1 MPERRRTQGAGHLAV
16 NATDILRLLP
26 ASLEWMVFFRLSA
39 VRPWAHDTQMKAM
52 FFLPEQ
58 LGLDPFTHVV
68 LSSHGRFLV
77 PQEGP
82 NLYLVENG
90 QAQATSHDGTSL
102 LHRYYQLLEALPA
115 EEPDCLG
122 LGKKPNLPPVILHV
136 TIRDGDGHA
145 HAIFHRKPSGADFEL
160 LKAVGVE
167 YQGGYSAGS
176 DFVASFR
183 NRLPVHLHSGSLA
196 GYSRTGN
203 CNLFFLNHGEIDRN
217 LAAGLIQA
225 SDNRTAWG
233 RETGLAATA
242 RLGLLAR
249 HACLA
254 MTCQPPPPENH
265 FEYGDLVPLGFL
277 LKALNHSSKDSLAEP
292 TAQVREILLAARQR
306 ELWSFHSGRL
316 VTATDS
322 ALILQAFPDRAGVA
336 ALERFSDGEGQYY
349 PQLWSQT
356 KQPDRMVI
364 SDCNA
369 HWCQPDFATTCLVRS
384 LRADVGLPRVTPLHY
399 LEDHFETRS
408 GLYFANPYLTDW
420 AFANAIRNDTDAAK
434 LKQRLM
440 REILGGMNDDHSFGA
455 YDRALSTSFAILALA
470 ALGCQ
475 GRLLRLAQLQLLN
488 MMDQTAGTWPECTPF
503 YSTFLTSEH
512 SENRA
517 SSAADGFAL
526 RSQILNVGGSLH
538 ELSLYIDTHR
548 MIATAVAVLALGER
562 CDPAVRDLESRDA
575 VELHPR
581 YTCRSHAEYIRDFA
595 LPPYVEVS
603 QARSCIA

>member
-1 MPERRRTQGAGHLAV
+1 LNTQE
-16 NATDILRLLP
+16 ILGLLP
-26 ASLEWMVFFRLSA
+26 ASLDWMVFFRLSA
-39 VRPWAHDTQMKAM
+39 IRPWAQDNQMKAM

-58 LGLDPFTHVV
+58 IDLAPFSHVV
-68 LSSHGRFLV
+68 LSSQGRYLVPRDRPNIFLV
-77 PQEGP
+77 
-82 NLYLVENG
+82 NDG
-90 QAQATSHDGTSL
+90 QIQAASQAEFSL
-102 LHRYYQLLEALPA
+102 LHLYCRLLKTLPA
-115 EEPDCLG
+115 DEPDCLG
-122 LGKKPNLPPVILHV
+122 LGQKPDLPPVILHI
-136 TIRDGDGHA
+136 TIRDGDGQA
-145 HAIFHRKPSGADFEL
+145 RAIFHRKPSGADFEL

-167 YQGGYSAGS
+167 YQGGHSTSSG
-176 DFVASFR
+176 FVASFR
-183 NRLPVHLHSGSLA
+183 NRLPLHLHSGSLA

-225 SDNRTAWG
+225 SDSRTAWG
-233 RETGLAATA
+233 RETGLVAAA
-242 RLGLLAR
+242 RLGSLAR

-277 LKALNHSSKDSLAEP
+277 LKALNQSSKDSLAEP
-292 TAQVREILLAARQR
+292 TARVREILSAARQR
-306 ELWSFHSGRL
+306 ELWSFHRGRL

-322 ALILQAFPDRAGVA
+322 ALILQAFPDREGVE

-384 LRADVGLPRVTPLHY
+384 LRADVGLPRVTPLKY

-420 AFANAIRNDTDAAK
+420 ALANAIRNDTDAAE

-440 REILGGMNDDHSFGA
+440 REILSGMNDDHSFGA

-470 ALGCQ
+470 ALGCR

-503 YSTFLTSEH
+503 YSTFLTCEH

-526 RSQILNVGGSLH
+526 PSQILNIGGSLH

-562 CDPAVRDLESRDA
+562 CDPAVRDLELRDTP
-575 VELHPR
+575 EPHPR

>member
-1 MPERRRTQGAGHLAV
+1 V
-16 NATDILRLLP
+16 SATDILRLLP
-26 ASLEWMVFFRLSA
+26 ATLEWMVFFRLSA
-39 VRPWAHDTQMKAM
+39 IRPWAHDTQMKAM

-58 LGLDPFTHVV
+58 TSLDPFTHVV

-77 PQEGP
+77 PQNGP
-82 NLYLVENG
+82 NLYLVNNG
-90 QAQATSHDGTSL
+90 QAQATSHDGPSL
-102 LHRYYQLLEALPA
+102 FHRYHRLLEALPA

-122 LGKKPNLPPVILHV
+122 LGKKPDFPPVILHIA
-136 TIRDGDGHA
+136 IRDGNGHA

-203 CNLFFLNHGEIDRN
+203 CNLFFLNHGEIDQN

-225 SDNRTAWG
+225 SANRTAWA
-233 RETGLAATA
+233 RDTGLAALEK
-242 RLGLLAR
+242 LGSLAR
-249 HACLA
+249 QACLA
-254 MTCQPPPPENH
+254 MTCQPPPPQDR
-265 FEYGDLVPLGFL
+265 FGYGDLVPLGFL
-277 LKALNHSSKDSLAEP
+277 LKALNQSSKDTLAKP
-292 TAQVREILLAARQR
+292 IAQVCEILLAARQR

-322 ALILQAFPDRAGVA
+322 ALILQALPDREGVE

-384 LRADVGLPRVTPLHY
+384 LRAEVGLPQVTPLRF
-399 LEDHFETRS
+399 LENHFETRS
-408 GLYFANPYLTDW
+408 GLYFANPYLIDW
-420 AFANAIRNDTDAAK
+420 ALANAIRNDTDAAE
-434 LKQRLM
+434 LKDRLLS
-440 REILGGMNDDHSFGA
+440 EILGGMNEDHSFGA
-455 YDRALSTSFAILALA
+455 YDLALSTSFAILALA
-470 ALGCQ
+470 ALGCR

-503 YSTFLTSEH
+503 YSTFLTSEQA
-512 SENRA
+512 ENRA
-517 SSAADGFAL
+517 SSAVDGVAL
-526 RSQILNVGGSLH
+526 PAQILNFGESRH

-562 CDPAVRDLESRDA
+562 CDPGVRDLALRDA
-575 VELHPR
+575 AGLHPR
-581 YTCRSHAEYIRDFA
+581 YTRRSHAEYIRDFA
-595 LPPYVEVS
+595 LPPYVEVPR
-603 QARSCIA
+603 AGAFVA

>member
-1 MPERRRTQGAGHLAV
+1 V
-16 NATDILRLLP
+16 SATNILRLLP
-26 ASLEWMVFFRLSA
+26 TTLEWMVFFRLSA
-39 VRPWAHDTQMKAM
+39 IRPWAHDTQMKAM

-58 LGLDPFTHVV
+58 TSLDPFTHVV

-77 PQEGP
+77 PQNGA
-82 NLYLVENG
+82 NLCLVNNG
-90 QAQATSHDGTSL
+90 QTQETSHDGASL
-102 LHRYYQLLEALPA
+102 FDRYHRLLEALPA

-122 LGKKPNLPPVILHV
+122 LGKKPDLPPVILHIA
-136 TIRDGDGHA
+136 IRDGNGHA
-145 HAIFHRKPSGADFEL
+145 HAVFHRKPSGADFEL

-203 CNLFFLNHGEIDRN
+203 CNLFFLNHGEIDQN

-225 SDNRTAWG
+225 SDNRTAWA
-233 RETGLAATA
+233 RETGLAALG
-242 RLGLLAR
+242 RLGSLAR
-249 HACLA
+249 QKCLA
-254 MTCQPPPPENH
+254 MTCQPPPPQDR
-265 FEYGDLVPLGFL
+265 FGYGDLVPLGFL
-277 LKALNHSSKDSLAEP
+277 LKALNQSCKDTLAEP
-292 TAQVREILLAARQR
+292 IAQVREILLAARQR

-316 VTATDS
+316 VTAIDS
-322 ALILQAFPDRAGVA
+322 ALILQALPDREGVE

-384 LRADVGLPRVTPLHY
+384 LRSEAGLPQVTPLRY

-420 AFANAIRNDTDAAK
+420 ALANAIRSDTDAAE
-434 LKQRLM
+434 LKERLL

-455 YDRALSTSFAILALA
+455 YDLALSTSFAILALA
-470 ALGCQ
+470 ALGCR

-488 MMDQTAGTWPECTPF
+488 MMDQTVGTWPECTPF

-512 SENRA
+512 AENRA

-526 RSQILNVGGSLH
+526 SSQILNLGESRY
-538 ELSLYIDTHR
+538 ELSLYLDTHR

-562 CDPAVRDLESRDA
+562 CDPNVRDLGVRDLELRDA
-575 VELHPR
+575 AGLHSR
-581 YTCRSHAEYIRDFA
+581 YTCRSHAQYIRDFA
-595 LPPYVEVS
+595 LPPYVEAPRAGAFV
-603 QARSCIA
+603 A

>member
-1 MPERRRTQGAGHLAV
+1 MLFGGWKL
-16 NATDILRLLP
+16 NAREILDLLP
-26 ASLEWMVFFRLSA
+26 ASVDWMVFFKLSA
-39 VRPWAHDTQMKAM
+39 IRPWAQDAQMKAM

-58 LGLDPFTHVV
+58 VDLATFTHIA
-68 LSSHGRFLV
+68 LSSQGRYLV
-77 PQEGP
+77 PQDGP
-82 NLYLVENG
+82 SLYLVDNG
-90 QAQATSHDGTSL
+90 QAQAKSHSGTSL
-102 LHRYYQLLEALPA
+102 LQRYHRLLETLPA

-122 LGKKPNLPPVILHV
+122 LGKKPDLPPVILHIA
-136 TIRDGDGHA
+136 IRDGDGHA

-203 CNLFFLNHGEIDRN
+203 CNLFFLNHGEIDRH

-233 RETGLAATA
+233 RETGLAALG
-242 RLGLLAR
+242 RLGSLAR
-249 HACLA
+249 QKCLA
-254 MTCQPPPPENH
+254 MTCQPPPPENR
-265 FEYGDLVPLGFL
+265 FGYGDLVPLGFL
-277 LKALNHSSKDSLAEP
+277 LKALNQSSKDTLAEP
-292 TAQVREILLAARQR
+292 TAQVREVLLAGRR
-306 ELWSFHSGRL
+306 HELWSFHSGRL

-322 ALILQAFPDRAGVA
+322 ALILQALPDREGVE

-384 LRADVGLPRVTPLHY
+384 LRAEAGLPQVTPLRH
-399 LEDHFETRS
+399 LENRFETRS

-420 AFANAIRNDTDAAK
+420 ALANAIRNETDAAE
-434 LKQRLM
+434 LKERLL
-440 REILGGMNDDHSFGA
+440 REILSGMNDDHSFGA
-455 YDRALSTSFAILALA
+455 YDLALSTSFAILALA
-470 ALGCQ
+470 ALGCR
-475 GRLLRLAQLQLLN
+475 GRLLRLAQLQLLS
-488 MMDQTAGTWPECTPF
+488 MMDQTVGTWPECTPF

-512 SENRA
+512 PENRA
-517 SSAADGFAL
+517 SSAGDGFARL
-526 RSQILNVGGSLH
+526 SQILNVGESRH

-548 MIATAVAVLALGER
+548 MIATAVAVLALGEQ
-562 CDPAVRDLESRDA
+562 CDPGVRDLELRDA
-575 VELHPR
+575 AGLHPR
-581 YTCRSHAEYIRDFA
+581 YTCRSHAQYIRDFA
-595 LPPYVEVS
+595 LPPYVEVP